1 MKKQNNDK
9 LKKDFISLYRV
20 LIIACASIGV
30 LVIALVYLIK
40 NPDVSIFKSSE
51 PNSEIVAVPV
61 KEDDFD
67 KVENGIHVR
76 TGFVEAPGMMETVQ
90 NCTNC
95 HSAKL
100 VIQNRMNKE
109 RWKSTIKWMQET
121 QNLWDLGKNEDIII
135 DYLVTNY
142 PPQKKG
148 RREVLSNIDWYEL
161 KD

>member
-1 MKKQNNDK
+1 MKDQDHDK
-9 LKKDFISLYRV
+9 LKKGFQGVYRI
-20 LIIACASIGV
+20 LILACV
-30 LVIALVYLIK
+30 VVALFSVAMVYLLG
-40 NPDVSIFKSSE
+40 NPDLSLFQGSKPDTEV
-51 PNSEIVAVPV
+51 VAVGADD
-61 KEDDFD
+61 DDFD

-76 TGFVEAPGMMETVQ
+76 TGFIDAPGMMETVQ

-100 VIQNRMNKE
+100 VMQNRMNKE
-109 RWKSTIKWMQET
+109 RWKATIKWMQET

-142 PPQKKG
+142 PPKKKG
-148 RREVLSNIDWYEL
+148 RREALTNIEWYEL